1 MGDARMVVIGKL
13 ALASALVATGFV
25 VAACGVG
32 PAGPITAQQLVAKTW
47 WRPKVGVK
55 WQWQLEGKVST
66 TVNVPVYDIDL
77 FTSSKKLV
85 SSLHAKHRRV
95 ICYVDVGSW
104 EDFRSDAKSFPA
116 SLLGHSNGWSGERWL
131 DVRKISV
138 LGPIMAKRLDQ
149 CKAKGFDAVEPDNV
163 DGYAN
168 DTGFPITAA
177 QQLKFNRYIARL
189 AHARG
194 LGVALKNDPDQAK
207 QLVKDFDF
215 ALSEQ
220 CFEYDECDL
229 YNPFIKAGK
238 AVFEVE
244 YNLPTSRFCTKAR
257 QMHFSSMRKRLLV
270 ATWRQGC

>member
-1 MGDARMVVIGKL
+1 
-13 ALASALVATGFV
+13 
-25 VAACGVG
+25 
-32 PAGPITAQQLVAKTW
+32 
-47 WRPKVGVK
+47 
-55 WQWQLEGKVST
+55 
-66 TVNVPVYDIDL
+66 
-77 FTSSKKLV
+77 
-85 SSLHAKHRRV
+85 
-95 ICYVDVGSW
+95 
-104 EDFRSDAKSFPA
+104 
-116 SLLGHSNGWSGERWL
+116 LLGKSNGWSGERWL

-138 LGPIMAKRLDQ
+138 LGPIMAKRFDQ

-168 DTGFPITAA
+168 DTGFSITAA

-257 QMHFSSMRKRLLV
+257 QMHFSSIRKRLLV
-270 ATWRQGC
+270 STWRQGC